1 MKRRGTREIPRPS
14 REVEMRVSSCGL
26 QRNRASLCR
35 KIIGTS
41 SGRGEPRDGK
51 PSLKR
56 APYQIRITLSTLFHE
71 PRRWGEAKDV
81 RTCLLGLR

>member
-1 MKRRGTREIPRPS
+1 
-14 REVEMRVSSCGL
+14 MRVSSCGL

-35 KIIGTS
+35 KIIGTFS
-41 SGRGEPRDGK
+41 RSGEPRDRER
-51 PSLKR
+51 SFEL

-81 RTCLLGLR
+81 RTGGLGLSRRYFLSPLTSLL